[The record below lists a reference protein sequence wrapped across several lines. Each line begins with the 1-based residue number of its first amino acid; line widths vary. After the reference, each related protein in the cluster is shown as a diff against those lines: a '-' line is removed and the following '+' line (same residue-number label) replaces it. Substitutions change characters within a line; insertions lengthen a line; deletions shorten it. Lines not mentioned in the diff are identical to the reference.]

1 MTKLINKSK
10 LTTFTNRLWDK
21 IKARDI
27 SSFVYST
34 DKVTN
39 TKTLKAKRADGSLGD
54 ININIDDLASQSL
67 DNTFDGENIF
77 KDIYIKDTV
86 LKYVDNK
93 NATLFMSGENQ
104 YSGVKELVVPANT
117 YVASI
122 VIGIK
127 EDLAIGSSVT
137 GINVGTI
144 GTDNVVLEHLI
155 TRGVGKVEANTH
167 NVLSSSKV
175 VVVPIDRSFSQDI
188 YFMVGAKGM
197 LWNRGTGYNVM
208 GGDNMPSPGNR
219 VSPNTSNYFGKV
231 AIIGKGSSLKE
242 RLSDMARTN
251 EFNNFTSSNNFKKI
265 FFEDGYLNTAIL
277 STINNTRATEP
288 SPGTNIYS
296 ATPSFRVSA
305 NTFVD
310 KIIIGLGDNV
320 EVGSEVIGVNIGV
333 VGVDNNT
340 VIEHLMVQ
348 GTSTAIENTYREIS
362 CNKIISVPINRIF
375 DKEVYFMVGAKGM
388 VWNEARYA
396 NVTASGGNDGMPT
409 VGTRLY
415 PNNTNYVGKTLII
428 GQGLSVQEGFEKSI
442 SAYNTINQATASGGN
457 DKAGKLV
464 KVSDTGK
471 LDESL
476 IPAIALNEV
485 IPATNKENA
494 LSMIGSGVGQINRGD
509 IVTLSD
515 GSIYIYKGRPSGQTT
530 NNFDRDF
537 LSLSVGN
544 GTVKKVNNVA
554 PASDG
559 NVTIVAENIKYYNGS
574 TINMKAAIDGKVNT
588 SDTSNTGGNGQ
599 GNKVVKLDGNG
610 KLNDNMMPTTIAK
623 RINGQPVSNNAVT
636 IYSDNIDINSSTHK
650 TIKTVLDE
658 KVNTSEVGNDAN
670 KIPRLSNGKL
680 VNSVLPDGL
689 INKNSINNFTNKNDF
704 NFYSPTV
711 TRDFTIATFN
721 EVGST
726 NRRYEVFNNNHYV
739 VTVHN
744 KFNETSKR
752 VDSLIV
758 PIANAQVG
766 DTINATYFVINNGNV
781 IIQAPGFQKPH
792 TVEDIDMVGCKCIR
806 IQVNQ
811 QFNQVVGFGFI
822 VEPRTVRGNVRIG
835 LAYATDNSYP
845 NSVWSS
851 VQTPHVNQSVAE
863 NKLPHKVFPYK
874 VTHRTTSE
882 LVTRFELEKVTQMYP
897 RTLIGE
903 YKNISYDAGNT
914 LDDGMNTWLKANGQ
928 SVTNT
933 DYPELFEKLNPNKTI
948 NDLDNIQVETFE
960 LPNETAAAGYYYI
973 CAK

>member
-1 MTKLINKSK
+1 MSIGNYEQIKSILLDLWNKA
-10 LTTFTNRLWDK
+10 
-21 IKARDI
+21 KARDI
-27 SSFVYST
+27 SSFLYSK
-34 DKVTN
+34 DKATN
-39 TKTLKAKRADGSLGD
+39 TKTLKAKRADASLGD
-54 ININIDDLASQSL
+54 IDIDISDLASQSL

-77 KDIYIKDTV
+77 KDIYIKDTI
-86 LKYVDNK
+86 LRYVDNK

-122 VIGIK
+122 VIGVRSDIVVG
-127 EDLAIGSSVT
+127 EVVT
-137 GINVGTI
+137 GINVGTLS
-144 GTDNVVLEHLI
+144 TDNVVLEHLI
-155 TRGVGKVEANTH
+155 TRGVGTVEENTY

-175 VVVPIDRSFSQDI
+175 VIVPINRSFDRDI

-288 SPGTNIYS
+288 STGTNIYS

-310 KIIIGLGDNV
+310 KIIIGLGDGID
-320 EVGSEVIGVNIGV
+320 VGTEVIGVNIGV

-348 GTSTAIENTYREIS
+348 GTSTAIENTYSEIS
-362 CNKIISVPINRIF
+362 CSKIISVPINRIF

-396 NVTASGGNDGMPT
+396 NVTASGGNDGMPS

-428 GQGLSVQEGFEKSI
+428 GQGLSIQEGFEKAI
-442 SAYNTINQATASGGN
+442 NTYNTVNQATSVGGN
-457 DKAGKLV
+457 DHVGKLV
-464 KVSDTGK
+464 KLSSNGK

-485 IPATNKENA
+485 IAATDKNNA
-494 LSMIGSGVGQINRGD
+494 LTMIGTGVGQINRGD
-509 IVTLSD
+509 IVTLGD
-515 GSIYIYKGRPSGQTT
+515 GSIHIYKGRPSGQAD

-544 GTVKKVNNVA
+544 GTVKRVNSVA
-554 PASDG
+554 PGSDG
-559 NVTIVAENIKYYNGS
+559 NVTIVAANIEYHAGS
-574 TINMKAAIDGKVNT
+574 NINMKEAIDGKVNT
-588 SDTSNTGGNGQ
+588 SDTSNTGGSGQ
-599 GNKVVKLDGNG
+599 GNKVVKLDGSG
-610 KLNDNMMPTTIAK
+610 KLNDNMLPTTVAK
-623 RINGQPVSNNAVT
+623 RINNQVVSNNEVT
-636 IYSDNIDINSSTHK
+636 IYSDNINIDSSTNK
-650 TIKTVLDE
+650 TIKKALDE
-658 KVNTSEVGNDAN
+658 KIQADQN
-670 KIPRLSNGKL
+670 
-680 VNSVLPDGL
+680 
-689 INKNSINNFTNKNDF
+689 NNFTKKNDF

-711 TRDFTIATFN
+711 TKDFTIATFN
-721 EVGST
+721 EIGST
-726 NRRYEVFNNNHYV
+726 SRRYEVFNNNHYV

-744 KFNETSKR
+744 KFTETSKR
-752 VDSLIV
+752 VASLIV

-766 DTINATYFVINNGNV
+766 DTINATYFVINNGNAV
-781 IIQAPGFQKPH
+781 IQAPGFQKSY

-806 IQVNQ
+806 IQVDKYFDQ
-811 QFNQVVGFGFI
+811 TVGFGFAI
-822 VEPRTVRGNVRIG
+822 EPKTVRNGVRIG
-835 LAYATDNSYP
+835 LAYATDSSYT

-851 VQTPHVNQSVAE
+851 SQTPHLNQNVGG
-863 NKLPHKVFPYK
+863 NNLPNKVFPYK
-874 VTHRTTSE
+874 VTHHTTSE
-882 LVTRFELEKVTQMYP
+882 LVTRLELEKVTQMYP
-897 RTLIGE
+897 RMVGE
-903 YKNISYDAGNT
+903 LKLLAYDCG
-914 LDDGMNTWLKANGQ
+914 DSFEDGTNTWLRANGQ
-928 SVTNT
+928 SINSN
-933 DYPELFEKLNPNKTI
+933 DYPRLYEKFRTSRTDSDIEVAIPSI
-948 NDLDNIQVETFE
+948 DSQ
-960 LPNETAAAGYYYI
+960 AGYYYI

>member
-1 MTKLINKSK
+1 MSIGKYEQIKDILYDLWNKV
-10 LTTFTNRLWDK
+10 
-21 IKARDI
+21 KARDI
-27 SSFVYST
+27 SSFLYSI
-34 DKVTN
+34 DKTNN
-39 TKTLKAKRADGSLGD
+39 TKTLKAKRENGTLGD

-77 KDIYIKDTV
+77 KDIYIKDTI
-86 LKYVDNK
+86 LRYVDNK

-122 VIGIK
+122 VIGVK
-127 EDLAIGSSVT
+127 EDLEIGSPVT

-144 GTDNVVLEHLI
+144 GTDNVVLEHLV
-155 TRGVGKVEANTH
+155 TRSVGKVEENTYS
-167 NVLSSSKV
+167 VLSSSKV
-175 VVVPIDRSFSQDI
+175 VIVPINRSFNRDV

-288 SPGTNIYS
+288 STGTNIYS

-310 KIIIGLGDNV
+310 KIIIGLGDGV
-320 EVGSEVIGVNIGV
+320 DVGAEVIGVNIGV

-348 GTSTAIENTYREIS
+348 GKSTAIANPYNEIS
-362 CNKIISVPINRIF
+362 CSKIISVPINRIF
-375 DKEVYFMVGAKGM
+375 DREVYFMVGAKGM

-396 NVTASGGNDGMPT
+396 NVTASGGNDGMPSI
-409 VGTRLY
+409 GTRLY
-415 PNNTNYVGKTLII
+415 PNNTNYVGKTLVI
-428 GQGLSVQEGFEKSI
+428 GQGLSIQEGFEKAI
-442 SAYNTINQATASGGN
+442 TTYNTVNQATASGGN
-457 DKAGKLV
+457 DKVGKLV

-515 GSIYIYKGRPSGQTT
+515 GSIHIYKGRPSGQID

-554 PASDG
+554 PGADG
-559 NVTIVAENIKYYNGS
+559 NVTIVAANIEYHTGS
-574 TINMKAAIDGKVNT
+574 NINMKEAIDGKVNT

-623 RINGQPVSNNAVT
+623 RINNLVVNNNEIT
-636 IYSDNIDINSSTHK
+636 IYSDNININSSTNK
-650 TIKTVLDE
+650 TIKQALDE
-658 KVNTSEVGNDAN
+658 VVQKDQN
-670 KIPRLSNGKL
+670 
-680 VNSVLPDGL
+680 
-689 INKNSINNFTNKNDF
+689 NNFTKKNDF

-721 EVGST
+721 EVGSA

-851 VQTPHVNQSVAE
+851 AQTPHVNQNVGE
-863 NKLPHKVFPYK
+863 NRLPHKVFPYK
-874 VTHRTTSE
+874 VTHHTTSE

-903 YKNISYDAGNT
+903 YKNLSYDAGNS
-914 LDDGMNTWLKANGQ
+914 LDDGTNTWLRANGQ
-928 SVTNT
+928 TITNT
-933 DYPELFEKLNPNKTI
+933 DYPELFEKFNTSRADDDIEVSIPSLS
-948 NDLDNIQVETFE
+948 
-960 LPNETAAAGYYYI
+960 NEVGYYYI

>member
-10 LTTFTNRLWDK
+10 LTTFTNKLWDK
-21 IKARDI
+21 VKARDI
-27 SSFVYST
+27 SSFLYSI
-34 DKVTN
+34 DKTSN
-39 TKTLKAKRADGSLGD
+39 TKTLKAKRENGTLGD

-122 VIGIK
+122 IIGLK
-127 EDLAIGSSVT
+127 EDLEIGSSVT

-155 TRGVGKVEANTH
+155 TRGVGTVEENTY

-175 VVVPIDRSFSQDI
+175 VIVPINRSFNRDV

-288 SPGTNIYS
+288 STGTNIYS

-310 KIIIGLGDNV
+310 KIIIGLGDGV
-320 EVGSEVIGVNIGV
+320 DVGAEVIGVNIGV

-348 GTSTAIENTYREIS
+348 GKSTAIANPYNGIS
-362 CNKIISVPINRIF
+362 CSKIISVPINRIF
-375 DKEVYFMVGAKGM
+375 DREVYFMVGAKGM

-396 NVTASGGNDGMPT
+396 NVTASGGNDGMPSI
-409 VGTRLY
+409 GTRLY
-415 PNNTNYVGKTLII
+415 PNNTNYVGKTLVI
-428 GQGLSVQEGFEKSI
+428 GQGLSIQEGFEKAI
-442 SAYNTINQATASGGN
+442 TTYNTVNQATASGGN
-457 DKAGKLV
+457 DKVGKLV

-515 GSIYIYKGRPSGQTT
+515 GSIHIYKGRPSGQID

-554 PASDG
+554 PGADG
-559 NVTIVAENIKYYNGS
+559 NVTIVAANIEYHTGS
-574 TINMKAAIDGKVNT
+574 NINMKEAIDGKVNT

-623 RINGQPVSNNAVT
+623 RINNLVVNNNEIT
-636 IYSDNIDINSSTHK
+636 IYSDNININSSTNK
-650 TIKTVLDE
+650 TIKQALDE
-658 KVNTSEVGNDAN
+658 VVQKDQN
-670 KIPRLSNGKL
+670 
-680 VNSVLPDGL
+680 
-689 INKNSINNFTNKNDF
+689 NNFTKKNDF

-721 EVGST
+721 EVGSA

-851 VQTPHVNQSVAE
+851 AQTPHVNQNVGE
-863 NKLPHKVFPYK
+863 NRLPHKVFPYK
-874 VTHRTTSE
+874 VTHHTTSE

-903 YKNISYDAGNT
+903 YKNLSYDAGNS
-914 LDDGMNTWLKANGQ
+914 LDDGTNTWLRANGQ
-928 SVTNT
+928 AINSN
-933 DYPELFEKLNPNKTI
+933 DYPELYEKFNTSRTDDDIEVSIPAI
-948 NDLDNIQVETFE
+948 DNQV
-960 LPNETAAAGYYYI
+960 GYYYI

>member
-1 MTKLINKSK
+1 MSIGNYEQIKSILLDLWNKA
-10 LTTFTNRLWDK
+10 
-21 IKARDI
+21 KARDI
-27 SSFVYST
+27 SSFLYSK
-34 DKVTN
+34 DKATN
-39 TKTLKAKRADGSLGD
+39 TKTLKAKRADASLGD
-54 ININIDDLASQSL
+54 IDIDISDLASQSL

-77 KDIYIKDTV
+77 KDIYIKDTI
-86 LKYVDNK
+86 LRYVDNK

-122 VIGIK
+122 VIGVRSDIVVG
-127 EDLAIGSSVT
+127 EVVT
-137 GINVGTI
+137 GINVGTLS
-144 GTDNVVLEHLI
+144 TDNVVLEHLI
-155 TRGVGKVEANTH
+155 TRGVGTVEENTY

-175 VVVPIDRSFSQDI
+175 VIVPINRSFDRDI

-288 SPGTNIYS
+288 STGTNIYS

-310 KIIIGLGDNV
+310 KIIIGLGDGID
-320 EVGSEVIGVNIGV
+320 VGTEVIGVNIGV

-348 GTSTAIENTYREIS
+348 GTSTAIENTYSEIS
-362 CNKIISVPINRIF
+362 CSKIISVPINRIF

-396 NVTASGGNDGMPT
+396 NVTASGGNDGMPS

-428 GQGLSVQEGFEKSI
+428 GQGLSIQEGFEKAI
-442 SAYNTINQATASGGN
+442 NTYNTVNQATSVGGN
-457 DKAGKLV
+457 DHVGKLV
-464 KVSDTGK
+464 KLSSNGK

-485 IPATNKENA
+485 IAATDKNNA
-494 LSMIGSGVGQINRGD
+494 LTMIGTGVGQINRGD
-509 IVTLSD
+509 IVTLGD
-515 GSIYIYKGRPSGQTT
+515 GSIHIYKGRPSGQAD

-544 GTVKKVNNVA
+544 GTVKRVNSVA
-554 PASDG
+554 PGSDG
-559 NVTIVAENIKYYNGS
+559 NVTIVAANIEYHAGS
-574 TINMKAAIDGKVNT
+574 NINMKEAIDGKVNT
-588 SDTSNTGGNGQ
+588 SDTSNTGGSGQ
-599 GNKVVKLDGNG
+599 GNKVVKLDGSG
-610 KLNDNMMPTTIAK
+610 KLNDNMLPTTVAK
-623 RINGQPVSNNAVT
+623 RINNQVVSNNEVT
-636 IYSDNIDINSSTHK
+636 IYSDNINIDSSTNK
-650 TIKTVLDE
+650 TIKKALDE
-658 KVNTSEVGNDAN
+658 KIQADQN
-670 KIPRLSNGKL
+670 
-680 VNSVLPDGL
+680 
-689 INKNSINNFTNKNDF
+689 NNFTKKNDF

-711 TRDFTIATFN
+711 TKDFTIATFN
-721 EVGST
+721 EIGST
-726 NRRYEVFNNNHYV
+726 SRRYEVFNNNHYV

-744 KFNETSKR
+744 KFTETSKR
-752 VDSLIV
+752 VASLIV

-781 IIQAPGFQKPH
+781 VIQAPGFQKSY

-806 IQVNQ
+806 IQVDKYFDQ
-811 QFNQVVGFGFI
+811 TVGFGFAI
-822 VEPRTVRGNVRIG
+822 EPKTVRNGVRIG
-835 LAYATDNSYP
+835 LAYATDSSYT

-851 VQTPHVNQSVAE
+851 SQTPHLNQNVGG
-863 NKLPHKVFPYK
+863 NNLPNKVFPYK
-874 VTHRTTSE
+874 VTHHTTSE
-882 LVTRFELEKVTQMYP
+882 LVTRLELEKVTQMYP
-897 RTLIGE
+897 RMVGE
-903 YKNISYDAGNT
+903 VKQLAYDGGNT

-928 SVTNT
+928 AINSN
-933 DYPELFEKLNPNKTI
+933 DYPRLYEKFRTSRTNDEIEVSVPTI
-948 NDLDNIQVETFE
+948 E
-960 LPNETAAAGYYYI
+960 NEVGYYYI